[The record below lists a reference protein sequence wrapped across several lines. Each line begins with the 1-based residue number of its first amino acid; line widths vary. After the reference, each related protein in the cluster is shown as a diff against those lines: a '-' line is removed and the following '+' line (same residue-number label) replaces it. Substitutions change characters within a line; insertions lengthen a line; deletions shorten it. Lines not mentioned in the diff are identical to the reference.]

1 MYIASVDGFLIVSLM
16 SGQFVGHLVGI
27 VQFLQSS
34 FVCTEINTFGIKWF
48 YVFLKF
54 KYLQQILAK

>member
-1 MYIASVDGFLIVSLM
+1 M

-48 YVFLKF
+48 YVFKF
-54 KYLQQILAK
+54 KHFKQILAK